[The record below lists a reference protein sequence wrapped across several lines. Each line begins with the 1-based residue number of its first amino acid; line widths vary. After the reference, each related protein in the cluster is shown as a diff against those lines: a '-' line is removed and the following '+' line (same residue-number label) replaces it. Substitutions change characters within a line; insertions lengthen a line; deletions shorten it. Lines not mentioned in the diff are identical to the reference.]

1 MLQGEDRG
9 RYRRLVASFTWWFEI
24 LIAAV
29 AGAVATAL
37 VTRVS
42 RRGGWKAARR
52 RGRAR
57 AAGRVYA
64 LIHYSAMTER
74 FRNRAD
80 TVFDGL
86 RLGLLRRLEGWLI
99 PSVGRWTGK
108 EVTDFCLEVLEIAK
122 GHSRAWTARRRR
134 RARRR
139 KAANDELVSGAG
151 DPALVGAL

>member
-1 MLQGEDRG
+1 MGHATRADR
-9 RYRRLVASFTWWFEI
+9 L
-24 LIAAV
+24 LIRSPTKHR
-29 AGAVATAL
+29 AGTGGGMRTDRPQD
-37 VTRVS
+37 TRTVS
-42 RRGGWKAARR
+42 WSVGHDT
-52 RGRAR
+52 
-57 AAGRVYA
+57 AAGTSLA
-64 LIHYSAMTER
+64 PSPAHTPD
-74 FRNRAD
+74 AD

-139 KAANDELVSGAG
+139 KAANDELVSCPG